1 MVVEAEALMAVAE
14 VEVSIAVE
22 APIAAAGKLVKAAPM
37 ASDLMVEEATA
48 EAADLRLA
56 AT

>member
-1 MVVEAEALMAVAE
+1 VVEAEALMAVAE